1 MIYREPAEASS
12 RVSSKDAG
20 HAYTSIHHRGCAPH
34 LALRRVAMTTLAASD
49 RERLARLLGMLGS
62 DHAGERDNAA
72 RAAHRLVQQHG
83 ITWFDL
89 VVMPPPPD
97 MDDPYTDPIGADW
110 RRMATACCRYPHL
123 LNRWE
128 ASFLA
133 GLPRFPRLSTKQR
146 SALLKIAVRLRACG
160 CSL

>member
-1 MIYREPAEASS
+1 
-12 RVSSKDAG
+12 
-20 HAYTSIHHRGCAPH
+20 
-34 LALRRVAMTTLAASD
+34 MTTLAASD

-83 ITWFDL
+83 ITWFD
-89 VVMPPPPD
+89 VVVTYQPPD
-97 MDDPYTDPIGADW
+97 RDDAADPLGAEW
-110 RRMATACCRYPHL
+110 RRTAAACSRYPHL

-128 ASFLA
+128 TDFLV

>member
-20 HAYTSIHHRGCAPH
+20 HAYASIHHQGCAPH

-62 DHAGERDNAA
+62 DHAGERDNAG

-83 ITWFDL
+83 VTWHD
-89 VVMPPPPD
+89 VVVTRPSPD
-97 MDDPYTDPIGADW
+97 TGHITDPIGADW
-110 RRMATACCRYPHL
+110 RRTAAACSRCPHL
-123 LNRWE
+123 VNRWE
-128 ASFLA
+128 AEFLA
-133 GLPRFPRLSTKQR
+133 GLPRFPRLSRKQR
-146 SALLKIAVRLRACG
+146 SILVKIVVRLRACG